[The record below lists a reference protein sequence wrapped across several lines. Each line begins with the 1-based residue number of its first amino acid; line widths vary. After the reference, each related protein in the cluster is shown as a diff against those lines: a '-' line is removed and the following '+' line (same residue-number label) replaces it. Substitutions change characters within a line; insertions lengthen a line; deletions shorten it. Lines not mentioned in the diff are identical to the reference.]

1 LDLLTEECAMFTVYP
16 ALAVVLSTLGV
27 FYRSLAR
34 SPQVLVAAVA
44 AVTIA
49 AMLWEA
55 SAGELDWRTP
65 WGVGGALVYL
75 LLWGLVFG
83 ALRNRDRQT
92 RLVQSAL
99 ELANG
104 ELKRKSTD
112 LSRALGELQR
122 AQVLLAQ
129 AEKMSG
135 IGQLARGMAH
145 ELNNP
150 LSFIYGNLEHL
161 ERYGADLL
169 ALIDAQERLWHHIE
183 GAVALPVSVA
193 PFHEAVEQQRRLL
206 ELEFV
211 REDFPAAARSIRSGT
226 DRIHAI
232 ANSLIVFSRLNRQ
245 GITTCDI
252 HDSIDSALTLLQD
265 RLRTGCQGRGI
276 QVTCHYGLTAK
287 IDGLAGELEQ
297 VIANLLV
304 NAIDACEDKA
314 QGGGYGDGGQPW
326 VEITTALLPG
336 DRAQLTIA
344 DNATGIPEAIR
355 DRLFDPFFTT
365 KPVGQGTGLGL
376 AICYQIVT
384 QQHGGTLEWRS
395 RPGQGTEFQ
404 LTLPLR
410 QSLRRSQ
417 SPLELHRLAPTTG
430 AERQLDRTATVAA

>member
-1 LDLLTEECAMFTVYP
+1 MFTVYP
-16 ALAVVLSTLGV
+16 ALAGGLSALGAL
-27 FYRSLAR
+27 YRLLAR

-44 AVTIA
+44 VVTIA
-49 AMLWEA
+49 VVSGVPSWGMDL
-55 SAGELDWRTP
+55 RTP
-65 WGVGGALVYL
+65 WGAVGALAYL
-75 LLWGLVFG
+75 LLWGFVFIV
-83 ALRNRDRQT
+83 LRNRDRQT

-112 LSRALGELQR
+112 LSRALEELQR

-169 ALIDAQERLWHHIE
+169 ALIDAQDRLWHHLE
-183 GAVALPVSVA
+183 GAVALPATVA
-193 PFHEAVEQQRRLL
+193 PFYEAVEQQRRLL

-287 IDGLAGELEQ
+287 IDGIAGELEQ

-314 QGGGYGDGGQPW
+314 QTGGYGDQEQPR
-326 VEITTALLPG
+326 VEITTVLLPN

-344 DNATGIPEAIR
+344 DNAMGIPEAIR
-355 DRLFDPFFTT
+355 DRVFDPFFTT

-395 RPGQGTEFQ
+395 HPGQGTEFH

-410 QSLRRSQ
+410 QSLRRS
-417 SPLELHRLAPTTG
+417 PGTPELHRLALPT
-430 AERQLDRTATVAA
+430 APERSRDRTATTVAA

>member
-1 LDLLTEECAMFTVYP
+1 MFTVYP
-16 ALAVVLSTLGV
+16 ALAAVLSALGAL
-27 FYRSLAR
+27 YQLLAR
-34 SPQVLVAAVA
+34 SPQVLVATVA
-44 AVTIA
+44 MVTIA
-49 AMLWEA
+49 VISGVSSWGIDL
-55 SAGELDWRTP
+55 RTP
-65 WGVGGALVYL
+65 WGAVGALAYL
-75 LLWGLVFG
+75 LLWGGVLIL
-83 ALRNRDRQT
+83 LRNRDRQT

-112 LSRALGELQR
+112 LSRALEELQR

-169 ALIDAQERLWHHIE
+169 ALIDAQDRLWHHLE
-183 GAVALPVSVA
+183 GAVALPATVA
-193 PFHEAVEQQRRLL
+193 PFYEAVEQQRRLL
-206 ELEFV
+206 ELDFV

-276 QVTCHYGLTAK
+276 QVACHYGLTAK

-314 QGGGYGDGGQPW
+314 QMGGYGDQDQPR
-326 VEITTALLPG
+326 VEITTVLLPG

-344 DNATGIPEAIR
+344 DNAMGIPEAIR
-355 DRLFDPFFTT
+355 DRVFDPFFTT

-395 RPGQGTEFQ
+395 RPGQGTEFH

-410 QSLRRSQ
+410 QSLRRS
-417 SPLELHRLAPTTG
+417 SPADIARLTLQTPP
-430 AERQLDRTATVAA
+430 ERSLDRTATVAA